1 MIFRFLIK
9 TAIPVAAGSIL
20 VGWTSLGGT
29 PAAKTLKA
37 EVHHAASCAVPCKRS
52 AGFVVASRTVPHTIV
67 TKKTV
72 TTKTIAVGE
81 RHPSQH

>member
-20 VGWTSLGGT
+20 VGWASLGGT

-37 EVHHAASCAVPCKRS
+37 EAHHTTSCAAPCKRS
-52 AGFVVASRTVPHTIV
+52 AGFVIASRTAPHTTA
-67 TKKTV
+67 TKKI

-81 RHPSQH
+81 RHPSRH

>member
-37 EVHHAASCAVPCKRS
+37 EAHHATCAAPCKRS
-52 AGFVVASRTVPHTIV
+52 AGFVIASRTVPHTTA
-67 TKKTV
+67 TKKTI
-72 TTKTIAVGE
+72 TTKAIALSE
-81 RHPSQH
+81 RHPSRH